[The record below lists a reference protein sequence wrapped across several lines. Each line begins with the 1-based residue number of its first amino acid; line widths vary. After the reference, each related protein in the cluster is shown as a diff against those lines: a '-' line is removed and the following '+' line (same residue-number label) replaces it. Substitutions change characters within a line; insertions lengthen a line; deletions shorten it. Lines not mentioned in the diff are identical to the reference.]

1 MPAPRRGK
9 AVAHGASAGETITT
23 RIPGRMDRLPWSR
36 WHWLVVFGLGTVWIL
51 DGVEVTIVGAIASR
65 LQDKQTLGLS
75 AFDIAFG
82 GTCYIIGAAIGAIGF
97 GYLTDRLGRKKLF
110 IVTLAVYLVATVA
123 TAFTWSAA
131 SFWIF
136 RAFTGLGIGG
146 EYAAINSAID
156 ELIPARARGWVDL
169 AINGSYWLGA
179 SVGAALSFV
188 LLDKSLFSIDL
199 GWRLAFGL
207 GAAMGLAIMF
217 VRRNV
222 PESPRWLTI
231 HGREDEAEKLVS
243 SIEERVKR
251 DTGTRELDDPG
262 DEIEIE
268 PREAT
273 NVFEVGRTLF
283 KRYPRRS
290 ILGFTLM
297 ATQAFIY
304 NAVIFTFSIV
314 LTTFFK
320 VSDSAAP
327 AYLIPF
333 GIANFAGALL
343 LGRFFDTVGRRPM
356 ITGTYF
362 ISAVGLFRARA
373 AVQQRHARARRLHG
387 RPVWDVL
394 LRLRG
399 GLGGLPDGQRGLP
412 AGDARHGHRALLRDL
427 DRHRRR
433 RRTAPLRQPA
443 RDRRPEQPL
452 PRLRHRLGP
461 HARGRRGGLGV
472 GRRRRA
478 GVARGDRRAPVRD
491 VGGGG
496 MSRRVWSPGPLAL
509 SGVEPAGLAERET
522 EAIVAVLR
530 REGPLDTGTLRGRVE
545 ARLWGPGRFGPALR
559 RAVGEG
565 RVRRVGR
572 RTWAA
577 VD

>member
-1 MPAPRRGK
+1 MA
-9 AVAHGASAGETITT
+9 ASAGETITT

-36 WHWLVVFGLGTVWIL
+36 WHWLVVLGLGTVWIL

-82 GTCYIIGAAIGAIGF
+82 GTCYIIGAAIGAVGF

-110 IVTLAVYLVATVA
+110 IVTLAVYLIATVA

-136 RAFTGLGIGG
+136 RALTGLGIGG

-156 ELIPARARGWVDL
+156 DL
-169 AINGSYWLGA
+169 
-179 SVGAALSFV
+179 FP
-188 LLDKSLFSIDL
+188 IDL

-207 GAAMGLAIMF
+207 GAVMGLAIMF

-222 PESPRWLTI
+222 PESPRWLII
-231 HGREDEAEKLVS
+231 HGREEEAERLVG

-251 DTGTRELDDPG
+251 DTAKRELDDPG

-273 NVFEVGRTLF
+273 NVFEIARTLF

-290 ILGFTLM
+290 MLGFTLM

-343 LGRFFDTVGRRPM
+343 LGRLFDTVGRRPM
-356 ITGTYF
+356 IAGTYL
-362 ISAVGLFRARA
+362 ISAIGLFLLGLLFNNGTLGLAGFMVVLCATFFFASAAASAGYLTVSEVFPLETRAMAIALFYAISTGIGGGVGPVLFGSLLGTGDKGSLFLGYGIASALMLVA
-373 AVQQRHARARRLHG
+373 AVVAWMWG
-387 RPVWDVL
+387 V
-394 LRLRG
+394 
-399 GLGGLPDGQRGLP
+399 
-412 AGDARHGHRALLRDL
+412 DAEQESLEKIAE
-427 DRHRRR
+427 
-433 RRTAPLRQPA
+433 PLSA
-443 RDRRPEQPL
+443 TS
-452 PRLRHRLGP
+452 
-461 HARGRRGGLGV
+461 A
-472 GRRRRA
+472 
-478 GVARGDRRAPVRD
+478 
-491 VGGGG
+491 
-496 MSRRVWSPGPLAL
+496 
-509 SGVEPAGLAERET
+509 EPA
-522 EAIVAVLR
+522 
-530 REGPLDTGTLRGRVE
+530 
-545 ARLWGPGRFGPALR
+545 
-559 RAVGEG
+559 
-565 RVRRVGR
+565 
-572 RTWAA
+572 
-577 VD
+577 

>member
-1 MPAPRRGK
+1 M
-9 AVAHGASAGETITT
+9 
-23 RIPGRMDRLPWSR
+23 
-36 WHWLVVFGLGTVWIL
+36 
-51 DGVEVTIVGAIASR
+51 
-65 LQDKQTLGLS
+65 
-75 AFDIAFG
+75 
-82 GTCYIIGAAIGAIGF
+82 
-97 GYLTDRLGRKKLF
+97 
-110 IVTLAVYLVATVA
+110 A

-136 RAFTGLGIGG
+136 RLLTGLGIGG

-188 LLDKSLFSIDL
+188 LLDKSLFAINL

-231 HGREDEAEKLVS
+231 HGREDEAEQLVG

-251 DTGTRELDDPG
+251 ETGRASSTTPATRS
-262 DEIEIE
+262 
-268 PREAT
+268 RSSQRKAT
-273 NVFEVGRTLF
+273 NVFEIARTLF

-343 LGRFFDTVGRRPM
+343 LGRLFDTVGRRPM
-356 ITGTYF
+356 ITGTYL
-362 ISAVGLFRARA
+362 ISAIGLFLLGLLFNNGTLGSGGFMVVLCGTFFFASAAASAGYLTVSEVFPLETRAMAIALFYALSTGIGGGVGPLLFGSLLGAGTRPA
-373 AVQQRHARARRLHG
+373 SSSATHRLGAHA
-387 RPVWDVL
+387 
-394 LRLRG
+394 
-399 GLGGLPDGQRGLP
+399 
-412 AGDARHGHRALLRDL
+412 
-427 DRHRRR
+427 RRR
-433 RRTAPLRQPA
+433 RRCPGSGASTPSRS
-443 RDRRPEQPL
+443 RSRRSPSPC
-452 PRLRHRLGP
+452 P
-461 HARGRRGGLGV
+461 
-472 GRRRRA
+472 RRRR
-478 GVARGDRRAPVRD
+478 RRHEPACLV
-491 VGGGG
+491 
-496 MSRRVWSPGPLAL
+496 PGPLAFERRRT
-509 SGVEPAGLAERET
+509 GRPRRARGRGHRRRPAPRGPA
-522 EAIVAVLR
+522 R
-530 REGPLDTGTLRGRVE
+530 RAHAARPRRGAPVGPGPLRPRPAARG
-545 ARLWGPGRFGPALR
+545 ARRPRAPGRPAHL
-559 RAVGEG
+559 
-565 RVRRVGR
+565 GR
-572 RTWAA
+572 RRLRERPAFGRGDPPSAA
-577 VD
+577 CRPPVGLRQRAASGTPG

>member
-1 MPAPRRGK
+1 MA
-9 AVAHGASAGETITT
+9 ASAGETITT

-36 WHWLVVFGLGTVWIL
+36 WHWLVVLGLGTVWVL

-75 AFDIAFG
+75 AFEIAFG

-110 IVTLAVYLVATVA
+110 IVTLAVYLAATVA

-131 SFWIF
+131 SFWVF
-136 RAFTGLGIGG
+136 RALTGLGIGG

-179 SVGAALSFV
+179 AAGAALSFV
-188 LLDKSLFSIDL
+188 LLDESLFAVNL

-207 GAAMGLAIMF
+207 GAVMGLAIMF

-231 HGREDEAEKLVS
+231 HGREEEAERLVG

-251 DTGTRELDDPG
+251 ETGQRELDDPG
-262 DEIEIE
+262 DAIEIE
-268 PREAT
+268 PRDAT
-273 NVFEVGRTLF
+273 NVFEIGRTLF

-297 ATQAFIY
+297 AY

-343 LGRFFDTVGRRPM
+343 LGRLFDTVGRRPM
-356 ITGTYF
+356 IAGTYL
-362 ISAVGLFRARA
+362 ISAIGLF
-373 AVQQRHARARRLHG
+373 
-387 RPVWDVL
+387 VL
-394 LRLRG
+394 GLLFNNG
-399 GLGGLPDGQRGLP
+399 TLGLGGFMVVLCATFFFASAAAS
-412 AGDARHGHRALLRDL
+412 AGYLTVSEVFPLETRAMAIALFYAIS
-427 DRHRRR
+427 
-433 RRTAPLRQPA
+433 T
-443 RDRRPEQPL
+443 
-452 PRLRHRLGP
+452 GI
-461 HARGRRGGLGV
+461 GGGV
-472 GRRRRA
+472 GPLLFGSLLGTGDRSSPFLGYAIAAALMLVAA
-478 GVARGDRRAPVRD
+478 GVAWAWGVDAEQE
-491 VGGGG
+491 
-496 MSRRVWSPGPLAL
+496 SLEEIAEPLSAT
-509 SGVEPAGLAERET
+509 SAE
-522 EAIVAVLR
+522 
-530 REGPLDTGTLRGRVE
+530 
-545 ARLWGPGRFGPALR
+545 
-559 RAVGEG
+559 
-565 RVRRVGR
+565 
-572 RTWAA
+572 AA
-577 VD
+577 

>member
-1 MPAPRRGK
+1 MEA
-9 AVAHGASAGETITT
+9 ASAGETITT

-36 WHWLVVFGLGTVWIL
+36 WHWLVILGLGTVWVL

-65 LQDKQTLGLS
+65 LQDKQTLALS

-97 GYLTDRLGRKKLF
+97 GYLTDRLGRKRLF
-110 IVTLAVYLVATVA
+110 IVTLAVYLAATVA
-123 TAFTWSAA
+123 TAFTWNAS

-136 RAFTGLGIGG
+136 RDAHRPGHRRRVRGDQLRHRRVDPRAG
-146 EYAAINSAID
+146 
-156 ELIPARARGWVDL
+156 ARAGSTSRSTALL
-169 AINGSYWLGA
+169 ARRPA
-179 SVGAALSFV
+179 GAALSFV
-188 LLDKSLFSIDL
+188 LLDESLFAINL

-222 PESPRWLTI
+222 PESPRWLII

-251 DTGTRELDDPG
+251 DTGKRELDDAG

-273 NVFEVGRTLF
+273 NVIEVGRTLF

-290 ILGFTLM
+290 LLGFTLM

-343 LGRFFDTVGRRPM
+343 LGRLFDTVGRRPM
-356 ITGTYF
+356 IAGTYF
-362 ISAVGLFRARA
+362 HLRRRAVRARMA
-373 AVQQRHARARRLHG
+373 LQQRHARARRLHG
-387 RPVWDVL
+387 RAVRDVL
-394 LRLRG
+394 LRLRRG
-399 GLGGLPDGQRGLP
+399 VGRLPDGQRGVP
-412 AGDARHGHRALLRDL
+412 AGDAGHGHRALLRDL

-433 RRTAPLRQPA
+433 RRTAAVRQPA
-443 RDRRPEQPL
+443 RHRREEQPV
-452 PRLRHRLGP
+452 PRLRHRLGAD
-461 HARGRRGGLGV
+461 ARGRGGGLDM

-478 GVARGDRRAPVRD
+478 GVARGDRRAPVGH

-496 MSRRVWSPGPLAL
+496 MTRHIWSPGPLA
-509 SGVEPAGLAERET
+509 SGAVEPAGLAERET
-522 EAIVAVLR
+522 EAIVSVLR
-530 REGPLDTGTLRGRVE
+530 REGPLDSRTLRARVE
-545 ARLWGPGRFGPALR
+545 ARFWGPGRFGPALR
-559 RAVGEG
+559 RAVLAG

-577 VD
+577 AD